1 MPSSI
6 TKAVV
11 VQVLFATET
20 FSTGLNMPARSVVFH
35 GVRKFD
41 GVEYRNLTGGEYIQ
55 MSGRAGRRGLD
66 DAGTV
71 VLMCDSK
78 LEPAAARSIV
88 KGTPDPLQS
97 AFRLTYASLL
107 CMLRLDRAADTAP
120 ERLIASSLK
129 QFQARAVLPTLR
141 QKLADMEEALEQAG
155 STLDDTAAE
164 LYHLLC
170 DKEKL
175 EQEMRDVENKPK
187 YAVPFLQPGRLV
199 RVARLREPRTGA
211 VLANAP
217 MAVVPTPPD
226 DDSVVT
232 GDVDA
237 VWAAVISFERVRAG
251 SRGLASATTVTADP
265 GGDLSIVQTA
275 AEAQDATYIV
285 DVLAR
290 VRPQGSDGSF
300 HNRRE
305 LMNHDDVAGEALI
318 VSVPLTQL
326 AGLGTARI
334 ILPKVIKA
342 LEHRCTQLA
351 NNTLCRTLELC
362 LLH

>member
-1 MPSSI
+1 MLYDSAASSMSHH
-6 TKAVV
+6 TGF

-20 FSTGLNMPARSVVFH
+20 FSTGLNMPARTVVFH

-78 LEPAAARSIV
+78 LEPSAARSIV
-88 KGTPDPLQS
+88 KGTPDPLHS

-107 CMLRLDRAADTAP
+107 CMLRLDSAADTAP
-120 ERLIASSLK
+120 ERLIGSSLK
-129 QFQARAVLPTLR
+129 QFQARMQLPALQRRLAAV
-141 QKLADMEEALEQAG
+141 DEALEAASGSIEDAAG
-155 STLDDTAAE
+155 E

-170 DKEKL
+170 DKATL

-199 RVARLREPRTGA
+199 RVARVRELTG
-211 VLANAP
+211 NAEL
-217 MAVVPTPPD
+217 VPAGTGTLPAPPD
-226 DDSVVT
+226 DVDVVT

-237 VWAAVISFERVRAG
+237 VWAAVISFERVRAN
-251 SRGLASATTVTADP
+251 ASNAAASDTLSVDP
-265 GGDLSIVQTA
+265 DGGPGIVRDA
-275 AEAQDATYIV
+275 AEAQDAAYIV
-285 DVLAR
+285 DVLAH
-290 VRPQGSDGSF
+290 VQPAGASVPF
-300 HNRRE
+300 HQRRE
-305 LMNHDDVAGEALI
+305 LLPHGDAAGEALI
-318 VSVPLTQL
+318 VTVPLSQL

-334 ILPKVIKA
+334 MLPKIMKA
-342 LEHRCTQLA
+342 QEHR
-351 NNTLCRTLELC
+351 
-362 LLH
+362 